1 MPGCVFQYR
10 IISIYDQGGS
20 SLINPTA
27 LMLHI
32 PLLRPG
38 NPLRAPADAT
48 TAQTM
53 VSAACRRRLSLV
65 AFSHR

>member
-1 MPGCVFQYR
+1 VRLQYR

-38 NPLRAPADAT
+38 NPLRAPAGAT

-53 VSAACRRRLSLV
+53 VSATT
-65 AFSHR
+65 

>member
-38 NPLRAPADAT
+38 NPLRAPAGAT

-53 VSAACRRRLSLV
+53 VSATA
-65 AFSHR
+65 

>member
-38 NPLRAPADAT
+38 NPLRAPAGAT

-53 VSAACRRRLSLV
+53 VSAI
-65 AFSHR
+65 F